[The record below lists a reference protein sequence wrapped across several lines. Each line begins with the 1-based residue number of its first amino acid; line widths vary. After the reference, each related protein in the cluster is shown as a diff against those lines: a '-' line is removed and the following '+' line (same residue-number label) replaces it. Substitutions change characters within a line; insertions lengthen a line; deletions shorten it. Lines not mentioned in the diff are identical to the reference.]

1 MGLKPN
7 EIKDLH
13 LWEFN
18 QYVLA
23 YQEKIKEKE
32 KNIIKMAYYT
42 ASFNRSKKSK
52 SLEHYL
58 DKIDSTPKEIKPR
71 NSQKLEYARK
81 MHEKIHNRQNS
92 TKTDKKL

>member
-1 MGLKPN
+1 MKPN

-58 DKIDSTPKEIKPR
+58 KEIDKSTVTNKHR
-71 NSQKLEYARK
+71 DNKKLDFAKK
-81 MHEKIHNRQNS
+81 MHEKIITSNN
-92 TKTDKKL
+92 

>member
-1 MGLKPN
+1 MKPN

-58 DKIDSTPKEIKPR
+58 KEIDKSTVTNKR
-71 NSQKLEYARK
+71 RDNKKLDFAKK
-81 MHEKIHNRQNS
+81 MHEKING
-92 TKTDKKL
+92 L

>member
-58 DKIDSTPKEIKPR
+58 KEIDKSTITNKHR
-71 NSQKLEYARK
+71 DNKKLDFAKK
-81 MHEKIHNRQNS
+81 MHEKINGI
-92 TKTDKKL
+92 

>member
-1 MGLKPN
+1 MKPN

-58 DKIDSTPKEIKPR
+58 KEIDKSTVANKHR
-71 NSQKLEYARK
+71 DNKKLDFAKK
-81 MHEKIHNRQNS
+81 MHEKING
-92 TKTDKKL
+92 L